1 MQMTEGKRKPDKAM
15 RRVHET
21 KLFFVL
27 VFGQLHVVIH
37 VLHVVEIFE
46 FIQRIKDSGVTV
58 IIVEQNAVATLEMS
72 DYAYVMQNGET
83 VLEGTGQALLA
94 DEQVKKAYLGG

>member
-1 MQMTEGKRKPDKAM
+1 MQMTEGKRKPDKVM
-15 RRVHET
+15 RSAYET

-46 FIQRIKDSGVTV
+46 FVQQFD
-58 IIVEQNAVATLEMS
+58 
-72 DYAYVMQNGET
+72 
-83 VLEGTGQALLA
+83 
-94 DEQVKKAYLGG
+94 